1 MKVEL
6 LAPSEYVQLLNTDPD
21 FLNSITGGCGPGGS
35 GDILV
40 PDKILGIN
48 IRPA

>member
-1 MKVEL
+1 MKVKL
-6 LAPSEYVQLLNTDPD
+6 LAPAEYLKLLETDPD

-48 IRPA
+48 IRRA